1 MQPAM
6 SRLFLML
13 LNLREEEHALMLDVG
28 DCGLGGSSCQSM
40 LGQDIEPLMSM
51 MHPLDDGNT
60 KKCV

>member
-1 MQPAM
+1 
-6 SRLFLML
+6 ML

-40 LGQDIEPLMSM
+40 LGQDTEPLMSM